1 MKAIVIIILF
11 TLANVAIFAGIVVVL
26 NSRANDGLKIAPSRK
41 RSLELN
47 HRIAVLIP
55 FVGDGP
61 ESIPPYLNLFV
72 TAAAGSSS
80 LVDFF
85 IFHNGVLDYFYYDD
99 LPPNVKIVSFG
110 SIEGM
115 MKQFLRVVDQRQEE
129 EFALQSRDFL
139 VQVLSKHLIHYP
151 YVLVEFKPA
160 LGHIFASYL
169 SGYTH
174 WAYSDLDI
182 AFGDLASWVTTEELE
197 QFDLVTYGFGDAD
210 RIYLRGQ
217 FTMHRNDP
225 SKINQ
230 LWRDCDYLSKM
241 DERFADI
248 LTGASKLHF
257 ESAEACYS
265 VKVLKRDDVK
275 VKFSVKAFTDV
286 HKEDSAYTHGMYLGM
301 GIARDNS
308 ALYKADSG
316 QGHALIDL
324 DRVWFEQPSNVEL
337 RLQEEHGA
345 KGVVQWRNDPSVN
358 CMYWVR
364 EIYRSELCIQGAD
377 STDTIFLEN
386 GRLLKQTYQN
396 INIPSGIS
404 SAPFFHFQEWKRFFR
419 YNQNAAIDRKSTAT
433 WILTKEGALPLP
445 SRGNNYSE
453 DVRTPLG
460 IPPSKWKG
468 TRDQLPPHPYCI
480 ITGLRNFPPVPPAPG
495 CEMMISWRNRE
506 RVEVLSEAPSWKRVN
521 PLFDVTLA
529 LTLQITAGQATR
541 NLDAILDVAI
551 ANVEAWQRQPC
562 VLIVHVAGATVSIAD
577 RVRHSL
583 QSIIHDGCL
592 IALVAQERSDFVSRK
607 ALINMAV
614 DAAPTRWVVS
624 GIELER
630 GLIVSSEAS
639 TFCRR
644 RAKIHEHH
652 RGQVLI
658 LPQFAVTNVEGNR
671 AVSVLD
677 LLSWKAASP
686 LAVRHPA
693 DFEKRSCENDYAG
706 SNSLFAESD
715 EMWWRFTTLEVR
727 GVSLAEKYDLTNRL
741 AKVFDELETSLVDM
755 FIAPE
760 DIAGLDNSP
769 TLMID
774 NMGPY
779 SGVWTSTFTREVEEF
794 GGKYCH
800 NAMRLAQLATLGYDF
815 YVLVGAFVSSTQSS
829 RGATLAR
836 TNDDAIGASRCDGC
850 IMLQGKHEDMMQRIL
865 DEERT
870 RVAKAAV
877 LWSEL

>member
-11 TLANVAIFAGIVVVL
+11 TLANVAIFAGIVFVL
-26 NSRANDGLKIAPSRK
+26 NARSKDGMKTPPSRK
-41 RSLELN
+41 KRQHLN
-47 HRIAVLIP
+47 HRIAVMIP

-72 TAAAGSSS
+72 AAAAGSSS

-99 LPPNVKIVSFG
+99 LPPNVKIISLG

-115 MKQFLRVVDQRQEE
+115 MRHFVRVVDQRQDE

-139 VQVLSKHLIHYP
+139 VQVLSTHLIHYP

-182 AFGDLASWVTTEELE
+182 AFGDLASWITTEELE
-197 QFDLVTYGFGDAD
+197 NFDLVTYGFGDAD

-225 SKINQ
+225 SIINQ

-248 LTGASKLHF
+248 LTGVSKLHF

-265 VKVLKRDDVK
+265 VKVLKRKDLK

-286 HKEDSAYTHGMYLGM
+286 RKEDSAYTHGMYLGM
-301 GIARDNS
+301 GSARDNS
-308 ALYKADSG
+308 ALYKAEYG
-316 QGHALIDL
+316 QGHELIEL
-324 DRVWFEQPSNVEL
+324 DRVWFEQPTNFEF
-337 RLQEEHGA
+337 RLQVQHGE

-386 GRLLKQTYQN
+386 GRLLKQTYRN

-445 SRGNNYSE
+445 SRGNNNSE
-453 DVRTPLG
+453 VRTPLG
-460 IPPSKWKG
+460 ITPSKWKG
-468 TRDQLPPHPYCI
+468 TRDQLPHHPYCI
-480 ITGLRNFPPVPPAPG
+480 ITGLRKFPPVPPAPG
-495 CEMMISWRNRE
+495 CEVMISWRNSE
-506 RVEVLSEAPSWKRVN
+506 RVEVLSKARSWRRVN
-521 PLFDVTLA
+521 TSFDVTLA
-529 LTLQITAGQATR
+529 LTLQITAGQAIR

-551 ANVEAWQRQPC
+551 ANVEAWHPQPC
-562 VLIVHVAGATVSIAD
+562 VLVVHVGGATASIAD
-577 RVRHSL
+577 RVRVRL
-583 QSIIHDGCL
+583 QSIFHDGCL
-592 IALVAQERSDFVSRK
+592 IALVVQESSHVVSRK

-630 GLIVSSEAS
+630 GLVVSSEAS
-639 TFCRR
+639 NFCRR
-644 RAKIHEHH
+644 RAKIHERN

-658 LPQFAVTNVEGNR
+658 LPQFAVTKVEGIR
-671 AVSVLD
+671 AVAVLD

-686 LAVRHPA
+686 LAVRQPI
-693 DFEKRSCENDYAG
+693 DFEKGSCENYKG
-706 SNSLFAESD
+706 SNSLFDEAD

-727 GVSLAEKYDLTNRL
+727 GISLAEKYDLTNRL
-741 AKVFDELETSLVDM
+741 AKVVDELEISFVDM

-760 DIAGLDNSP
+760 EISGLDNSP
-769 TLMID
+769 ALMID

-779 SGVWTSTFTREVEEF
+779 SGVWTSTFVREVEEF
-794 GGKYCH
+794 GGKHCH

-815 YVLVGAFVSSTQSS
+815 YVLAGAFVASTESS
-829 RGATLAR
+829 RGATSAN
-836 TNDDAIGASRCDGC
+836 TKDDALGASRCDGC
-850 IMLQGKHEDMMQRIL
+850 IMLQGKHGEIMANIL
-865 DEERT
+865 DEERN

-877 LWSEL
+877 VWSEL